1 LVVIAILPVSSFASG
16 NYFIEV
22 WRIAYD
28 AGAQRTTNRMT
39 FMKLKV
45 FLRVVGLSQ
54 IALGI
59 AYLFFPLEF
68 LRWMGHTLPAPD
80 MNYPLGMLAARFLA
94 YGVGMFAIARSP
106 ARHVFWIDNMAL
118 IQLVDLA
125 VGIAYTSSGSVSLRL
140 SAFPMFNAALIASLL
155 WLWRPKS
162 ASALHAAA

>member
-1 LVVIAILPVSSFASG
+1 
-16 NYFIEV
+16 
-22 WRIAYD
+22 
-28 AGAQRTTNRMT
+28 
-39 FMKLKV
+39 MKLKV

-80 MNYPLGMLAARFLA
+80 INYPLGMLAARFLA

-106 ARHVFWIDNMAL
+106 ARHAFWIDNMVL

-125 VGIAYTSSGSVSLRL
+125 VGIAYTLSSSVSLRL

-155 WLWRPKS
+155 WLWRPRL
-162 ASALHAAA
+162 ASAPRATA